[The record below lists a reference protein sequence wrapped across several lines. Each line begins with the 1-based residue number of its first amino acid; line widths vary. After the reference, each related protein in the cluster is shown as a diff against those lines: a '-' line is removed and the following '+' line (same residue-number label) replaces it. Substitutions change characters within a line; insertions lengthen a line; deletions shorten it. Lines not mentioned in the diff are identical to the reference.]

1 MNHSDCCASTNTDES
16 IELSSP
22 LCLGESLQP
31 TRFSLTYEPNG
42 DKYDG
47 RNVYESTSG
56 EEYVFYSLSIEVMW
70 QSIHMLNLS
79 PEKKSCLCLIQCV
92 YYRIDTLYYTIYCIS
107 WIISRPTIILDPY
120 FPRLVLEVFQKLY
133 YLWALKDALRTLK
146 TKKIKFWSYL
156 RVLFA

>member
-22 LCLGESLQP
+22 LCLGKSLQP

-70 QSIHMLNLS
+70 Q
-79 PEKKSCLCLIQCV
+79 
-92 YYRIDTLYYTIYCIS
+92 
-107 WIISRPTIILDPY
+107 
-120 FPRLVLEVFQKLY
+120 
-133 YLWALKDALRTLK
+133 YLHR
-146 TKKIKFWSYL
+146 KIG
-156 RVLFA
+156 LFIC